1 MADTSLVLRV
11 RTTAGTRRNDGLKHS
26 NNSKKTTRK
35 ATSAIWRI
43 IAELDKPKRTLSEMN
58 LRWLDIVFQGQ
69 YLPSLIV
76 NYVAI
81 NKDLEKLTPQLYQIK
96 VKICCDQGCNDIGVV
111 HIRLD
116 VRGVKTE
123 SVRALSRHFGIKL
136 LSLEIRQ
143 KKENLDIWPLSVEN
157 DVH

>member
-1 MADTSLVLRV
+1 MVVKKKMVDISLVSRA
-11 RTTAGTRRNDGLKHS
+11 RTAAGTRRTDSKKHGKT
-26 NNSKKTTRK
+26 SKKTTRK

-81 NKDLEKLTPQLYQIK
+81 NKDLEKLTPQLY
-96 VKICCDQGCNDIGVV
+96 
-111 HIRLD
+111 
-116 VRGVKTE
+116 
-123 SVRALSRHFGIKL
+123 
-136 LSLEIRQ
+136 
-143 KKENLDIWPLSVEN
+143 
-157 DVH
+157 